1 MPNTYE
7 GAPLPVNRQPEHRV
21 KVLVDDSGYVV
32 GGIFETGEGHDFI
45 GFMRARRSA
54 VDPSTIEMRDWP
66 VDEHGRGLT
75 LLELDQLRST
85 YLPPTGE
92 AA

>member
-1 MPNTYE
+1 MTDYR
-7 GAPLPVNRQPEHRV
+7 GTPLPVNRQPEHRV
-21 KVLVDDSGYVV
+21 KVLVDGSGYVV
-32 GGIFETGEGHDFI
+32 GAVFEKEGDFI

-75 LLELDQLRST
+75 LLEMDARTKQERI
-85 YLPPTGE
+85 
-92 AA
+92 A

>member
-1 MPNTYE
+1 MTNYAARRSPRTPARTSGE
-7 GAPLPVNRQPEHRV
+7 GARRR
-21 KVLVDDSGYVV
+21 SGYVV
-32 GGIFETGEGHDFI
+32 GGVFEKEGDFI

-75 LLELDQLRST
+75 LLELDARTKQERI
-85 YLPPTGE
+85 
-92 AA
+92 A